1 MLKII
6 KFFNIKKLHNLKQK
20 IRNLK
25 SYNLPI
31 VKMLELGVEVG
42 DVVSILLGVALTTS
56 LFHVSI
62 QGFKLSLLR

>member
-1 MLKII
+1 
-6 KFFNIKKLHNLKQK
+6 
-20 IRNLK
+20 
-25 SYNLPI
+25 
-31 VKMLELGVEVG
+31 MLELGVEVG